1 MLTLPV
7 RQTRR
12 RQNGST
18 PIGVAAPAHRTKKRG
33 ALYAAAVHRK
43 SNSRLQSLDS
53 DTDTDLD
60 TYIRSED
67 GMDSDSGEPDTES
80 DAELDAELDA
90 ESNPE
95 SDAGS
100 DVELDSEAEEILKD
114 IAELEEEGP
123 AKPNHTSYTKK
134 LWKREGEIWER

>member
-12 RQNGST
+12 RQDGST
-18 PIGVAAPAHRTKKRG
+18 PIGVAAPAHRTEKRG
-33 ALYAAAVHRK
+33 ALYAAAVHRN
-43 SNSRLQSLDS
+43 SNSRLQSPDS

-60 TYIRSED
+60 TYVRSED
-67 GMDSDSGEPDTES
+67 GIDSDSGES
-80 DAELDAELDA
+80 DA
-90 ESNPE
+90 ESNAE